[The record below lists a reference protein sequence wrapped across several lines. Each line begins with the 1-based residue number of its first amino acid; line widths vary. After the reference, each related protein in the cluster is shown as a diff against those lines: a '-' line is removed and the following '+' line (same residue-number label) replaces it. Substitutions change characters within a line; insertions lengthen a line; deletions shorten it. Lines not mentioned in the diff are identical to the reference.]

1 MKMNQWIRAARTH
14 AQLTQTQLGELLGV
28 SKGNVS
34 AWENGHHEASV
45 DQINKIAEITNYSEG
60 LSPSITGAGRQDG
73 GVWVGWPFQEID
85 QNKIRSLNRDFVIS
99 LQAAILIAAGQVGLD
114 VKKKNS

>member
-1 MKMNQWIRAARTH
+1 MNQWIRAARTH

-45 DQINKIAEITNYSEG
+45 DQINKIAEITNFSEG
-60 LSPSITGAGRQDG
+60 LSLSIATAGRQDG
-73 GVWVGWPFQEID
+73 GVWVGWPFEEID
-85 QNKIRSLNRDFVIS
+85 QNKIRSLSRDSVIT

-114 VKKKNS
+114 VKKNI